1 MQYLLTLHVSDHVSC
16 IMHVRKKLYIY
27 TIANIAF
34 QLENIKLVG
43 RTVRKMS
50 ILIDQGNPK
59 TRDVQRDLLQRKNL
73 QEVTGRTSSPA

>member
-27 TIANIAF
+27 TMANIAF

-50 ILIDQGNPK
+50 ILISQLEGPSS
-59 TRDVQRDLLQRKNL
+59 
-73 QEVTGRTSSPA
+73 QELIYLYM